1 MKENRYIL
9 PEDKSCNMVS
19 EPLIATSQLS
29 DLKTQVVERVMN
41 IQNTETL
48 QSLIVYI
55 DQNVLP
61 KTDNFEEDWKRTSE
75 GRATTVGRAADSRG
89 TLVPLQWHARLT
101 PATVP
106 TEL

>member
-55 DQNVLP
+55 DQNILP
-61 KTDNFEEDWKRTSE
+61 QTDNFEKEWKRSISIE
-75 GRATTVGRAADSRG
+75 EFRARCKSKLKTMYDGK
-89 TLVPLQWHARLT
+89 Q
-101 PATVP
+101 
-106 TEL
+106 

>member
-61 KTDNFEEDWKRTSE
+61 KTDNFEEEWKRSVSIEEFRTRCKSKLKAMYD
-75 GRATTVGRAADSRG
+75 RK
-89 TLVPLQWHARLT
+89 Q
-101 PATVP
+101 
-106 TEL
+106 

>member
-9 PEDKSCNMVS
+9 PKDKSCNMVS

-55 DQNVLP
+55 DQNILP
-61 KTDNFEEDWKRTSE
+61 QTDNFEEEWKRSISIE
-75 GRATTVGRAADSRG
+75 EFRARCKSKLKTMYDGK
-89 TLVPLQWHARLT
+89 Q
-101 PATVP
+101 
-106 TEL
+106 